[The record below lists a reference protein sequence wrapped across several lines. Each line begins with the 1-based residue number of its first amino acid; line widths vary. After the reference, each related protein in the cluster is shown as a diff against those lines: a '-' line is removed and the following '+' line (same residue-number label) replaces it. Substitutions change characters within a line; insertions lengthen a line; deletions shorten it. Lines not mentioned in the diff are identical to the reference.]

1 MGIKSANI
9 RTIRNVQFLDKI
21 GAGSKD
27 DLLKPTTQGGVL
39 DIIQKFGN
47 KFTSDLAKK
56 LDQFGNIDQ
65 GNLTN
70 SFRFTYAKQNEKLE
84 FEFRLNDYYKYL
96 DQGVKAGGKFPWKGT
111 DVTPTGQGNVLYQWV
126 KRNGYKLPEK
136 HTANTSLKKKFSI
149 YDKLTRNQLTLA
161 YLIGNR
167 IKHKG
172 RKGNLFFTS
181 TAEDGRV
188 QKLSKDL
195 SKALGFDVQV
205 EMKNL
210 AKEINTK

>member
-21 GAGSKD
+21 GAGNKD
-27 DLLKPTTQGGVL
+27 DMLKPTTQGGVL
-39 DIIQKFGN
+39 DIIQKFGV
-47 KFTSDLAKK
+47 KFTNDLAKK
-56 LDQFGNIDQ
+56 LNNLGNIDQ
-65 GNLTN
+65 GGLVD
-70 SFRFTYAKQNEKLE
+70 SFKFTYAKQNEKLE
-84 FEFRLNDYYKYL
+84 FDFSLNDYYKYL
-96 DQGVKAGGKFPWKGT
+96 DQGVKAGGKFPWNGT
-111 DVTPTGQGNVLYQWV
+111 DLNPIGQGNVLYQWV

-136 HTANTSLKKKFSI
+136 NNASGRVKKKFSI

-161 YLIGNR
+161 YLIGMR

-188 QKLSKDL
+188 EKLSKDL